1 VFDYQVSKRE
11 FQNWLIKMQEEY
23 EVWAPVKVGK
33 NYTWGSWDGGSFPD
47 EDYQNTLKPPKD
59 LFFPQYEVLLKY
71 KKVKGK
77 RPLII
82 EPDLPQEKRIIWE
95 VRPCDARSLTILDR
109 VFINKDYEDPY
120 YSHRRKNTVV
130 ISLVCQKPGLGCFCK
145 DPLTTE
151 GSDLMLLDCGDTYLV
166 KLVSVKG
173 KGLIKNPVFTA
184 DKPINIPMELPANP
198 FNLEIADKDLAE
210 KLEVIYRSPLWR
222 ELQEKC
228 VNCGVCTF
236 LCPTCHCFDLTD
248 DQKGKKVRSWD
259 SCMFAS
265 FTKQASGH
273 NPRPT
278 GAERLRQRVMHK
290 FRYFFENHGIFACV
304 GCGRC
309 VEKCPVN
316 LDIREVL
323 QRIKEVQ

>member
-1 VFDYQVSKRE
+1 
-11 FQNWLIKMQEEY
+11 
-23 EVWAPVKVGK
+23 
-33 NYTWGSWDGGSFPD
+33 
-47 EDYQNTLKPPKD
+47 
-59 LFFPQYEVLLKY
+59 
-71 KKVKGK
+71 
-77 RPLII
+77 
-82 EPDLPQEKRIIWE
+82 
-95 VRPCDARSLTILDR
+95 
-109 VFINKDYEDPY
+109 
-120 YSHRRKNTVV
+120 
-130 ISLVCQKPGLGCFCK
+130 
-145 DPLTTE
+145 
-151 GSDLMLLDCGDTYLV
+151 
-166 KLVSVKG
+166 
-173 KGLIKNPVFTA
+173 
-184 DKPINIPMELPANP
+184 MELPANP

>member
-1 VFDYQVSKRE
+1 
-11 FQNWLIKMQEEY
+11 M
-23 EVWAPVKVGK
+23 
-33 NYTWGSWDGGSFPD
+33 
-47 EDYQNTLKPPKD
+47 
-59 LFFPQYEVLLKY
+59 
-71 KKVKGK
+71 
-77 RPLII
+77 
-82 EPDLPQEKRIIWE
+82 PQEKRIIWG

-248 DQKGKKVRSWD
+248 DQKGKK
-259 SCMFAS
+259 FAVGILVCLPVLLN
-265 FTKQASGH
+265 KPPDIIPVLQGQNDCASG
-273 NPRPT
+273 
-278 GAERLRQRVMHK
+278 LC
-290 FRYFFENHGIFACV
+290 I
-304 GCGRC
+304 
-309 VEKCPVN
+309 N
-316 LDIREVL
+316 LDIFSKIMVFLPVL
-323 QRIKEVQ
+323 DVDVVWRNAP